1 MPSSSPMNPPNQ
13 TRVEEVSNVS
23 QLSVSTRADSL
34 PATPAYKTALLGA
47 LFTVLTL
54 FGGMLAG
61 VAIGLVFQN
70 LPGHSLPSALSITLG
85 VIPAILG
92 LVAGG
97 AAWGVAMMGRLARA
111 KDLRRMALA
120 GSLGFAPVTILLAI
134 GLLTLEPI
142 AVEKFGAQL
151 PIHRVFTLFFVPAA
165 FIIAGVSAFAMGRG
179 LNDRA
184 LAVMLLWRVG
194 LAAAL
199 AFLAVNLAM
208 EAAGWIVGAPGAAE
222 RATMLVVMFVGNLGA
237 ALAGGAVMG
246 STLASALRSGSSV
259 VD

>member
-1 MPSSSPMNPPNQ
+1 VKQ
-13 TRVEEVSNVS
+13 
-23 QLSVSTRADSL
+23 QLSVPTRVDSL
-34 PATPAYKTALLGA
+34 PATLAYKPALLGA
-47 LFTVLTL
+47 LLTVLTL
-54 FGGMLAG
+54 FGGMLIG
-61 VAIGLVFQN
+61 VVLGFVFQS

-85 VIPAILG
+85 VIPAISG

-97 AAWGVAMMGRLARA
+97 AAWGLAMGRLALA
-111 KDLRRMALA
+111 KNLRRMALA
-120 GSLGFAPVTILLAI
+120 GILGFAPVTILLAI
-134 GLLTLEPI
+134 LLLNLEPI

-165 FIIAGVSAFAMGRG
+165 FIIAGVSAFAVGRG
-179 LNDRA
+179 LNDRP
-184 LAVMLLWRVG
+184 LAAKLLWRVG

-208 EAAGWIVGAPGAAE
+208 EVSGWVVGAPGAGE

-246 STLASALRSGSSV
+246 STLASAMRSE
-259 VD
+259 